1 MREANEDII
10 YRVYVALGLS
20 EKEAEDEI
28 ENMADSLVDEVSE
41 RLQELFQDLAYEND
55 FVRREDCV
63 EIASGMMTERE
74 VDY

>member
-28 ENMADSLVDEVSE
+28 ENMADSLVDEMSV

-63 EIASGMMTERE
+63 EITSGMMTERE